1 MAELRALT
9 KEIKL
14 KGYSRLR
21 KDGLIK
27 VINEAYKEEVTSYK
41 TPKEEVPTKEQ
52 PPKHKKLTKRQNKR
66 ASQKASK
73 LSKKSKNLRIDINNL
88 KSPRDDLEDK
98 IKKHLVAQAPDSKE
112 RKFVI

>member
-1 MAELRALT
+1 MAELRALA

-41 TPKEEVPTKEQ
+41 TPKKKFLPRNN
-52 PPKHKKLTKRQNKR
+52 PKNIKKLTKRQNKR

-73 LSKKSKNLRIDINNL
+73 LSKKSKNLRIDINNF
-88 KSPRDDLEDK
+88 KSRRDDLEDK
-98 IKKHLVAQAPDSKE
+98 IKKHLVAQALD
-112 RKFVI
+112 